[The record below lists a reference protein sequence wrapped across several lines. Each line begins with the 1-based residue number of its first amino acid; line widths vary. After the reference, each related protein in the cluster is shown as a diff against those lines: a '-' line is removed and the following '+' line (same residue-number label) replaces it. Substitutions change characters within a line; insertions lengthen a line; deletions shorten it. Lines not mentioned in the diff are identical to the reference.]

1 MTISNLSKG
10 FLFFWAS
17 YEKLEPPQKGGV
29 ENKHK
34 DGIYKSGKINESSSA
49 DREGFLDRLIK
60 LFNFFLQPLLQAHFN
75 DREGKG
81 VVLLNIS

>member
-60 LFNFFLQPLLQAHFN
+60 LFNFFFCSLCSRLTSTTV
-75 DREGKG
+75 RGKAWFC
-81 VVLLNIS
+81 

>member
-1 MTISNLSKG
+1 MRRWS
-10 FLFFWAS
+10 
-17 YEKLEPPQKGGV
+17 PPKKGGV
-29 ENKHK
+29 ESKHK

-60 LFNFFLQPLLQAHFN
+60 LFNFFFFLQPLLQAHFN